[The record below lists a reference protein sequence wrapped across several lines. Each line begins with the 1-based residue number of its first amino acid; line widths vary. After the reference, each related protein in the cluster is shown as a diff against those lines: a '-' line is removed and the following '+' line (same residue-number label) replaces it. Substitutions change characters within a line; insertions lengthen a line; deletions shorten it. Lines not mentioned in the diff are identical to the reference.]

1 VALGIHIDLLQDGHR
16 LDRLGHWC
24 RDCGRL
30 SPVEMMVMPV
40 EVLSC
45 PARRSD
51 GRARPSSSPIAAAAG
66 AVVVQRSCVYEGTA
80 D

>member
-40 EVLSC
+40 EVLSM
-45 PARRSD
+45 S
-51 GRARPSSSPIAAAAG
+51 
-66 AVVVQRSCVYEGTA
+66 AVVPGQKE
-80 D
+80 